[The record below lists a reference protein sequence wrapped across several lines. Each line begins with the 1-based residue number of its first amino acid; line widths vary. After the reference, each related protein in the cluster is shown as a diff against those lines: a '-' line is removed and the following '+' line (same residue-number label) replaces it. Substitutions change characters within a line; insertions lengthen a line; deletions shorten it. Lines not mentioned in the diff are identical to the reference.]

1 MVQSGQNLT
10 VSDGSCGEHWLG
22 LGIAVGLLAAWLLSF
37 GILAHYHPHLWSGLG
52 MGVAIVL
59 RTLLQTGL
67 FIVAHDAMH
76 QSLLPQHLRLNHALG
91 AIALF
96 SYAGLDYPYCRH
108 HHFRHHQNP
117 GQTQDQDSRG
127 QGRGPAIWYYQ
138 FLTNYLDTRQMLRCC
153 LVVLILL
160 SFSYLCDRNLQE
172 SCLKVLCFYLLPLFL
187 SSLQLFIFG
196 TYLPHR
202 KIAGEPR
209 NIHHSRSLAYPPWLS
224 FLACYHFGYHW
235 EHHEYS
241 HLPWYE
247 LPKIHQQLL
256 KGREPAQ

>member
-10 VSDGSCGEHWLG
+10 VNDGTCGERWLG

-37 GILAHYHPHLWSGLG
+37 RILADYPPHLWSGLG
-52 MGVAIVL
+52 LGGAIVL

-67 FIVAHDAMH
+67 FIIAHDAMH

-96 SYAGLDYPYCRH
+96 CYAGLDYPYCRH

-117 GQTQDQDSRG
+117 GQTQDQDCRG
-127 QGRGPAIWYYQ
+127 QDRGPLIWYYQ
-138 FLTNYLDTRQMLRCC
+138 FLANYLDHWQMLRCC
-153 LVVLILL
+153 LVVLSLL
-160 SFSYLCDRNLQE
+160 GFTYHRNSGFQD
-172 SCLKVLCFYLLPLFL
+172 SCWTVLCFYLLPLFL

-202 KIAGEPR
+202 RLEDEPS
-209 NIHHSRSLAYPPWLS
+209 NAHCSRSLAYPLWLS

-235 EHHEYS
+235 EHHEYP
-241 HLPWYE
+241 HLPWYQ
-247 LPKIHQQLL
+247 LPQAHRQLFH
-256 KGREPAQ
+256 